1 MAIISIAAAAKL
13 AGRDR
18 RTIERYLNNGTLSCT
33 TDAAR
38 RRVIDTSELARV
50 FGPLSHIAVPE
61 NVAQNSDMSQSF
73 AAHVALSDDGEKEA
87 LRAHIGTLERQ
98 LDARTQETREL
109 RGQIVGLLEW
119 RRPEPVPA
127 AMPVAPEL
135 SPLSLYSLRSR
146 DIAALLAASV
156 AVAAVASWSWQAGY
170 RLWFW

>member
-33 TDAAR
+33 TDATR

-61 NVAQNSDMSQSF
+61 NVAQNSDMSQFS
-73 AAHVALSDDGEKEA
+73 AVPVAPSDDGEKAA

-98 LDARTQETREL
+98 LDARTEETREL
-109 RGQIVGLLEW
+109 RAQVVGLLEW
-119 RRPEPVPA
+119 RRPDPVPA
-127 AMPVAPEL
+127 AVPV
-135 SPLSLYSLRSR
+135 SRYTLRNR
-146 DIAALLAASV
+146 DIAAAA
-156 AVAAVASWSWQAGY
+156 AAAAVATSLSWQAGY
-170 RLWFW
+170 RLWFMA